1 MQLSGQ
7 RQPGRIRIIGGIWRG
22 TKLSVPDIKQLRPTP
37 DRIRETLFN
46 WLRNVI
52 SGAVCLDLF
61 AGSGAL
67 GFEAASRGASRV
79 VMVEQN
85 RLQADLLQQQ
95 ANVLHAAAV
104 EVIQADAIQWL
115 ENTRSEFDL
124 VFLDPPF
131 GGGLLARVLPLLRQ
145 KRLLRQGG
153 LIYAEAET
161 GLAIDPGEFEI
172 TKQKRAGQVQ
182 YVLLQ

>member
-1 MQLSGQ
+1 
-7 RQPGRIRIIGGIWRG
+7 
-22 TKLSVPDIKQLRPTP
+22 
-37 DRIRETLFN
+37 
-46 WLRNVI
+46 
-52 SGAVCLDLF
+52 
-61 AGSGAL
+61 
-67 GFEAASRGASRV
+67 
-79 VMVEQN
+79 MVEQN

-131 GGGLLARVLPLLRQ
+131 GGGLLARALPLLRQ